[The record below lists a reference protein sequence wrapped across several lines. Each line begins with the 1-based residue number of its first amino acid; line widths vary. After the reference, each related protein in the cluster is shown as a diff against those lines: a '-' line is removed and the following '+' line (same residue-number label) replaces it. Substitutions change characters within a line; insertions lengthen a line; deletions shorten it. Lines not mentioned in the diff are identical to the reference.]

1 MPERFVRLPVRLP
14 ARLPAW
20 LALALFGVGLAAAA
34 WRQPAPPA
42 AELAAAPVVSLPVAD
57 LPPAARTS
65 AQRASLTRLADGRL
79 AAAWLD
85 DGAAET
91 AAIRLAVR
99 DNQGWREVGRIATR
113 ESTAAAAFMHARR
126 LGRPILWAEG
136 GWLHLW
142 YEAYPL
148 GPGAGASIM
157 HSVSTDGGRSWQRT
171 RRLESG
177 PFGGLGSRL
186 GDIPRPL
193 ADGGV
198 LLPLEEDGREGPWLR
213 LAATGHL
220 VGQPRQLPSAQPS
233 AAPAP

>member
-1 MPERFVRLPVRLP
+1 MVGVGAVRRRPRCRCLAP
-14 ARLPAW
+14 AR
-20 LALALFGVGLAAAA
+20 
-34 WRQPAPPA
+34 PPA

-148 GPGAGASIM
+148 GPGAGASIL

-220 VGQPRQLPSAQPS
+220 VGQPRQLPSA
-233 AAPAP
+233 APAP

>member
-1 MPERFVRLPVRLP
+1 M
-14 ARLPAW
+14 
-20 LALALFGVGLAAAA
+20 
-34 WRQPAPPA
+34 
-42 AELAAAPVVSLPVAD
+42 PVAD
-57 LPPAARTS
+57 LPPAVRAS

-85 DGAAET
+85 EGAAET

-113 ESTAAAAFMHARR
+113 ESTAAAAFIHARR

-148 GPGAGASIM
+148 GPGAGASVL
-157 HSVSTDGGRSWQRT
+157 HSVSTDGGRTWQQT
-171 RRLESG
+171 RRLEAG
-177 PFGGLGSRL
+177 PFGGLGARL
-186 GDIPRPL
+186 GETPRPL

-198 LLPLEEDGREGPWLR
+198 LLPLALHGKEGPWLQ
-213 LAATGHL
+213 LAATGQL
-220 VGQPRQLPSAQPS
+220 IGLLRQLPAAGQPAVSAP
-233 AAPAP
+233 

>member
-1 MPERFVRLPVRLP
+1 MPERFVRLP

-85 DGAAET
+85 EGAAET

-126 LGRPILWAEG
+126 LDPADRLRTTGAASHPRPTGWA
-136 GWLHLW
+136 
-142 YEAYPL
+142 A
-148 GPGAGASIM
+148 PGAGASIM

-220 VGQPRQLPSAQPS
+220 VGQPRQLPSA
-233 AAPAP
+233 APAP

>member
-1 MPERFVRLPVRLP
+1 MRTRLSRTLCAALVLLSSLLP
-14 ARLPAW
+14 AATQAQSETVCARPAIVE
-20 LALALFGVGLAAAA
+20 AG
-34 WRQPAPPA
+34 
-42 AELAAAPVVSLPVAD
+42 D
-57 LPPAARTS
+57 T
-65 AQRASLTRLADGRL
+65 LTGL

-91 AAIRLAVR
+91 AAMRLAVR

-220 VGQPRQLPSAQPS
+220 VGQPRQLPSA
-233 AAPAP
+233 APAP

>member
-1 MPERFVRLPVRLP
+1 
-14 ARLPAW
+14 
-20 LALALFGVGLAAAA
+20 
-34 WRQPAPPA
+34 
-42 AELAAAPVVSLPVAD
+42 
-57 LPPAARTS
+57 
-65 AQRASLTRLADGRL
+65 
-79 AAAWLD
+79 
-85 DGAAET
+85 
-91 AAIRLAVR
+91 
-99 DNQGWREVGRIATR
+99 
-113 ESTAAAAFMHARR
+113 MHARR

-198 LLPLEEDGREGPWLR
+198 LLPLEEDRREGPWLR
-213 LAATGHL
+213 LAATGHV
-220 VGQPRQLPSAQPS
+220 VGQPRQLPSA
-233 AAPAP
+233 APAP

>member
-1 MPERFVRLPVRLP
+1 M
-14 ARLPAW
+14 
-20 LALALFGVGLAAAA
+20 GA
-34 WRQPAPPA
+34 WRRPGWTRALPKRPPSGSPCATTRAGGKSAASPPA
-42 AELAAAPVVSLPVAD
+42 KARQ
-57 LPPAARTS
+57 PPPSCT
-65 AQRASLTRLADGRL
+65 
-79 AAAWLD
+79 
-85 DGAAET
+85 
-91 AAIRLAVR
+91 
-99 DNQGWREVGRIATR
+99 
-113 ESTAAAAFMHARR
+113 RR

-148 GPGAGASIM
+148 GPGAGASIL

-198 LLPLEEDGREGPWLR
+198 LLPLEEDGREG
-213 LAATGHL
+213 LAAPGGDRAL
-220 VGQPRQLPSAQPS
+220 VGQPRQLPSA
-233 AAPAP
+233 APAP